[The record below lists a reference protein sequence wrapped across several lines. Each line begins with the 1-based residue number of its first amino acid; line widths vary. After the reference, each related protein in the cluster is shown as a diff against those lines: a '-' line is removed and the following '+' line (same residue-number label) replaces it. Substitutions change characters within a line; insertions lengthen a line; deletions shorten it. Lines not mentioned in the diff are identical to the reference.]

1 MTVELF
7 AFPAVSKIHFCVD
20 PLIFQPQSI
29 LEQQREGEN
38 VRIIEAEVGRRMRG
52 RGRRLCRGKRSGRG
66 RQHHEKAQDAVGRNQ
81 GQNEALHL
89 KRVRFC
95 IKSNL
100 PANWFQSPGKV
111 AGMTFGYT
119 VFFKGTDIQ
128 KSWAGLELLMH
139 ELFHVDQVRRRGDNE
154 ARFACDYGEGVL
166 KGGSYMKNPMEAKA
180 YAFVA
185 SHRLPDAL
193 PASLRTL
200 PKKS

>member
-1 MTVELF
+1 MSVL
-7 AFPAVSKIHFCVD
+7 SKLKSAGGCAGGVVVYTAAK
-20 PLIFQPQSI
+20 
-29 LEQQREGEN
+29 EA
-38 VRIIEAEVGRRMRG
+38 AEVANIMRKRRTLWAETRVRM
-52 RGRRLCRGKRSGRG
+52 K
-66 RQHHEKAQDAVGRNQ
+66 HFYPH
-81 GQNEALHL
+81 LHL

-154 ARFACDYGEGVL
+154 ARFACDYGEGFL
-166 KGGSYMKNPMEAKA
+166 KGGSYIKNPMEAKA